1 MKKEKS
7 AGIVLYLEKPEGNIF
22 LLLNY
27 PTGHWDFIKGKIE
40 QGETEHET
48 AIRETKEETG
58 ISDIEFVEGFEENIN
73 YNFQYEG
80 ELIYKEVVF
89 YLAKTNTEIVK
100 VSHEHLD
107 YTWLDYN
114 NAIEKITYQNAKNI
128 LSKANN
134 LLQKT
139 EFLKVFC

>member
-1 MKKEKS
+1 MKKERS
-7 AGIVLYLEKPEGNIF
+7 AGTVLYLEKPKENLF

-40 QGETEHET
+40 QGETEHQT

-58 ISDIEFVEGFEENIN
+58 ISDIEFVEGFEEKIK
-73 YNFQYEG
+73 YNFQFEG

-89 YLAKTNTEIVK
+89 FLAKTTTENVT

-107 YTWLDYN
+107 YTWLNYKN
-114 NAIEKITYQNAKNI
+114 SMEKITYQNAKDV
-128 LSKANN
+128 LSKANQ
-134 LLQKT
+134 LLEKA
-139 EFLKVFC
+139 

>member
-1 MKKEKS
+1 LKKERS
-7 AGIVLYLEKPEGNIF
+7 AGIVLYLEKPEGNRF

-40 QGETEHET
+40 HGETEHQT
-48 AIRETKEETG
+48 AVRETKEETG
-58 ISDIEFVEGFEENIN
+58 ISDLEFIDGFKENIN

-89 YLAKTNTEIVK
+89 FLAKTKTETVM
-100 VSHEHLD
+100 VSHEHLG
-107 YTWLDYN
+107 YNWLDYK
-114 NAIEKITYQNAKNI
+114 NAIEKTTYQNAKDV
-128 LSKANN
+128 LSKAND

-139 EFLKVFC
+139 

>member
-1 MKKEKS
+1 LKKERS
-7 AGIVLYLEKPEGNIF
+7 AGIVLFFEKPEGNRF

-27 PTGHWDFIKGKIE
+27 PTGHWDFVKGKIE
-40 QGETEHET
+40 QDENEHET

-58 ISDIEFVEGFEENIN
+58 ISDIEFIEGFEESIN

-89 YLAKTNTEIVK
+89 FLAKTKTVTVM

-107 YTWLDYN
+107 YTWLDYK
-114 NAIEKITYQNAKNI
+114 NAIEKITYQNAKDI
-128 LSKANN
+128 LSKAND

-139 EFLKVFC
+139 